1 MGNKEYALEKVN
13 ESKIRN
19 SIQRKRESHYEYKIG
34 DRVNLLDHDD
44 FGIIYKEKDNFITL
58 LYIITVNSLK

>member
-1 MGNKEYALEKVN
+1 MKVKLET
-13 ESKIRN
+13 EICT
-19 SIQRKRESHYEYKIG
+19 RKREFHYEYKIG
-34 DRVNLLDHDD
+34 DRVNLLDYDD